1 MKSITLECPTCG
13 VTKRQKI
20 PKEIVDKRNQSKKG
34 IVTILIPQN
43 AICPH
48 LFLVYMDTNFK
59 VRDTSAMVSASEEN
73 IPKEAININS
83 IDDLLK
89 SLNPDKVKSILDR
102 L

>member
-1 MKSITLECPTCG
+1 MKAIMLQCPTCG
-13 VTKRQKI
+13 KTKRQKI

-43 AICPH
+43 SICPH
-48 LFLVYMDTNFK
+48 LFLVYMDQNFK
-59 VRDTSAMVSASEEN
+59 IRDTSAVVGAKS
-73 IPKEAININS
+73 IPKEAINIKN

-89 SLNPDKVKSILDR
+89 SLEPDKIKSILDR